1 MIKYIMNKNV
11 KEVIKMD
18 NKLILPMIIFLT
30 MFIIIIVVLLIL
42 QNKRKNKYKKTIEEL
57 DYEKNKLIGVPILSE
72 LSKVRALVKTDNLKQ
87 KLIEWDEE
95 FQDLKENKIDM
106 LTDLITEADFLIE
119 RKDYKNALRK
129 IAYIEMNL
137 ETLKKKTENLLEQVR
152 VITNSEERNRA
163 IVTKLKVIYREL
175 ENKFERTEKDYGPLY
190 NNIQEEF
197 KKIDKKFKVFETY
210 MDKNDYVSVEQIV
223 IDLEENINNFKSYL
237 ELTPSLIL
245 IATIMIPNKI
255 EETKTLYF
263 RMQRD
268 GYPLDYL
275 NIEYNIKEI
284 NNKTNDIIEKLKI
297 FKTENSEIELKTM
310 LDYFNTIFSS
320 FDKEKEAKDIFR
332 ENIKKLKKKL
342 ESVNKVVYDIYIQ
355 MDDIKNTYDLSDAE
369 ISKFNAINKTLEKI
383 NEDYKVLF
391 EHGKG
396 RTFAYSK
403 LVEELDGLNSRLT
416 RLQDDLDYRLKSITS
431 MKDDEYRAKEQLNMI
446 EQLLLQAKAK
456 LKDYKIPVIPNS
468 YFIELKEASEAIRE
482 IIKELDKKPIVIKIL
497 NIRVDTARDLVFKI
511 YNKTNDI
518 VKSVILCEKLIT
530 YGNRYRSTYP
540 EIDKALIEAD
550 ELFRKG
556 KYKQSMDLS
565 LKAISTIDNT
575 VYSRFGL
582 EE

>member
-1 MIKYIMNKNV
+1 M
-11 KEVIKMD
+11 E
-18 NKLILPMIIFLT
+18 NKLILPVIIFLT
-30 MFIIIIVVLLIL
+30 MFISTIVALVIM
-42 QNKRKNKYKKTIEEL
+42 QNKKQKKYKKTIEEL

-72 LSKVRALVKTDNLKQ
+72 LSKVRELVKTDNLKQ
-87 KLIEWDEE
+87 KLSEWDEQ
-95 FQDLKENKIDM
+95 FQDIKDNKIDM

-119 RKDYKNALRK
+119 RKDYKNAIKK
-129 IAYIEMNL
+129 IAYIEMTL
-137 ETLKKKTENLLEQVR
+137 ESLKKKTDNLLEEVK
-152 VITNSEERNRA
+152 VITNSEERNRS
-163 IVTKLKVIYREL
+163 IVTKLKIIHREL
-175 ENKFERTEKDYGPLY
+175 ESKFERTEKDYGPLCD
-190 NNIQEEF
+190 NIKEELS
-197 KKIDKKFKVFETY
+197 KIDKKFKVFETY
-210 MDKNDYVSVEQIV
+210 MDKNDYVSVEKVV
-223 IDLEENINNFKSYL
+223 IDLEENINSLKSYL
-237 ELTPSLIL
+237 ELTPALIL

-255 EETKTLYF
+255 EETKTQYF

-284 NNKTNDIIEKLKI
+284 NKKVSDIIEKLKL
-297 FKTENSEIELKTM
+297 FKIENSEIELKTM

-320 FDKEKEAKDIFR
+320 FDKEKESKDIFR

-342 ESVNKVVYDIYIQ
+342 ETVNKVVYDIYIQ
-355 MDDIKNTYDLSDAE
+355 MDDIKNTYDLSDSE
-369 ISKFNAINKTLEKI
+369 INKFNVINKSLEKI

-403 LVEELDGLNSRLT
+403 LVEELDGLSNRLT

-468 YFIELKEASEAIRE
+468 YFIELKEAGEAIRE

-518 VKSVILCEKLIT
+518 VKSVILCEKLIV
-530 YGNRYRSTYP
+530 YGNRYRTNSL
-540 EIDKALIEAD
+540 ELDKSLEEAT

-565 LKAISTIDNT
+565 LKAISKIDDT
-575 VYSRFGL
+575 VFSRFGL

>member
-1 MIKYIMNKNV
+1 
-11 KEVIKMD
+11 MD
-18 NKLILPMIIFLT
+18 NKLILPIVIFLT
-30 MFIIIIVVLLIL
+30 MLIFTVIVVIIL
-42 QNKRKNKYKKTIEEL
+42 ANKRKNNYKKTIEEL
-57 DYEKNKLIGVPILSE
+57 DYEKNRLIGVPILSE
-72 LSKVRALVKTDNLKQ
+72 LSKVRELVKTENLKQ
-87 KLIEWDEE
+87 KLSEWDEE

-119 RKDYKNALRK
+119 RNDYKNALKK
-129 IAYIEMNL
+129 IAYIEISL
-137 ETLKKKTENLLEQVR
+137 ESLKKKTDNLLEQVK
-152 VITNSEERNRA
+152 VITNSEERNRS
-163 IVTKLKVIYREL
+163 IITKLKVIYREL
-175 ENKFERTEKDYGPLY
+175 ESKFERTEKDYGPLSD
-190 NNIQEEF
+190 NIKEELL
-197 KKIDKKFKVFETY
+197 KIDKKFKVFENY
-210 MDKNDYVSVEQIV
+210 MDKNDYVSVEKIV
-223 IDLEENINNFKSYL
+223 IDLEENINHLKTYL
-237 ELTPSLIL
+237 EITPSLIL

-255 EETKTLYF
+255 EETKTQYF

-284 NNKTNDIIEKLKI
+284 DKKVNNIIDKLKLFEI
-297 FKTENSEIELKTM
+297 ENSEIELKTM
-310 LDYFNTIFSS
+310 LDYFNTIFSN
-320 FDKEKEAKDIFR
+320 FDKEKESKDIFR

-355 MDDIKNTYDLSDAE
+355 MDDIKNTYDLSEAE
-369 ISKFNAINKTLEKI
+369 ISKFNIINKSLEKI

-403 LVEELDGLNSRLT
+403 LVEELDGLNNRLT

-468 YFIELKEASEAIRE
+468 YFIELKEAGEAIRE

-518 VKSVILCEKLIT
+518 VKSVILCEKLIV
-530 YGNRYRSTYP
+530 YGNRYRTTYQ
-540 EIDKALIEAD
+540 EIDTALIEST

-565 LKAISTIDNT
+565 LKAISAVDDT

>member
-1 MIKYIMNKNV
+1 MNNNIV
-11 KEVIKMD
+11 
-18 NKLILPMIIFLT
+18 LPIIIFLT
-30 MFIIIIVVLLIL
+30 MLIIFIVIL
-42 QNKRKNKYKKTIEEL
+42 VILSNNKKNKYKKTIEEL

-72 LSKVRALVKTDNLKQ
+72 LSKVRDLVKTENLKQ
-87 KLIEWDEE
+87 KLSEWDEQFE
-95 FQDLKENKIDM
+95 DLKANKLDN

-119 RKDYKNALRK
+119 KKDYKNAIRK
-129 IAYIEMNL
+129 IAYIEITL
-137 ETLKKKTENLLEQVR
+137 ESLKKKTENLLEEVK
-152 VITNSEERNRA
+152 VITKSEERNRS
-163 IVTKLKVIYREL
+163 IITKLKVIYREL
-175 ENKFERTEKDYGPLY
+175 ENKFERTEKDYGPLCE
-190 NNIQEEF
+190 NIQEELSQ
-197 KKIDKKFKVFETY
+197 IDKKFKIFETY
-210 MDKNDYVSVEQIV
+210 MDKNDYVSVEKIV
-223 IDLEENINNFKSYL
+223 IDLEEQINKLKNFL
-237 ELTPSLIL
+237 EITPSQIL

-284 NNKTNDIIEKLKI
+284 NKKVSEIIEKLKK
-297 FKTENSEIELKTM
+297 FDTENCEIELKTM
-310 LDYFNTIFSS
+310 LDYFNTIFTS
-320 FDKEKEAKDIFR
+320 FDKEKESKDIFR

-355 MDDIKNTYDLSDAE
+355 MDDIKSTYDLSDAE
-369 ISKFNAINKTLEKI
+369 IGKFNVINKSLEKI

-403 LVEELDGLNSRLT
+403 LVEELDGLSNRLT

-446 EQLLLQAKAK
+446 EQLLLQAKSK

-468 YFIELKEASEAIRE
+468 YFIELKEAGEAIRE

-518 VKSVILCEKLIT
+518 VKSVILCEKIIV
-530 YGNRYRSTYP
+530 YGNRYRSTN
-540 EIDKALIEAD
+540 EKIDEALNEAI

-565 LKAISTIDNT
+565 LKAISEVDDN
-575 VYSRFGL
+575 VFIRFGL
-582 EE
+582 E

>member
-1 MIKYIMNKNV
+1 
-11 KEVIKMD
+11 MD
-18 NKLILPMIIFLT
+18 NLLILPIIIFLA
-30 MFIIIIVVLLIL
+30 MFIFTIIILIVL

-72 LSKVRALVKTDNLKQ
+72 LSKVRELVKTENLKQ
-87 KLIEWDEE
+87 KLSEWDDI

-119 RKDYKNALRK
+119 RNDYKSAIRK
-129 IAYIEMNL
+129 IAYIEISL
-137 ETLKKKTENLLEQVR
+137 ESLKQKTDNLLEQVR
-152 VITNSEERNRA
+152 VITNSEERNRS

-175 ENKFERTEKDYGPLY
+175 ESKFERTEKDYGPLCD
-190 NNIQEEF
+190 NIKEELT
-197 KKIDKKFKVFETY
+197 KIDKKFKVFESY
-210 MDKNDYVSVEQIV
+210 MDKNDYVSVETIV
-223 IDLEENINNFKSYL
+223 IDLEENINSLKSYL

-255 EETKTLYF
+255 EETKTQYF

-275 NIEYNIKEI
+275 NIEYNLKEI
-284 NNKTNDIIEKLKI
+284 NKKTNDIVEKLKS
-297 FKTENSEIELKTM
+297 FEVENSEIELKTM
-310 LDYFNTIFSS
+310 LDYFNTIFSN
-320 FDKEKEAKDIFR
+320 FDKEKESKDIFR

-342 ESVNKVVYDIYIQ
+342 ETVNKVVYDIYIQ

-369 ISKFNAINKTLEKI
+369 IGKFNIINKSLEKI

-403 LVEELDGLNSRLT
+403 LVEELDGLNNRLT

-456 LKDYKIPVIPNS
+456 LKDYKIPVIPNG
-468 YFIELKEASEAIRE
+468 YFIELKEAGEAIRE

-518 VKSVILCEKLIT
+518 VKSVILCEKLIV
-530 YGNRYRSTYP
+530 YGNRYRSTYQ
-540 EIDKALIEAD
+540 EIDEALIEST

-565 LKAISTIDNT
+565 LKAISRIDDT

>member
-1 MIKYIMNKNV
+1 
-11 KEVIKMD
+11 MD

-30 MFIIIIVVLLIL
+30 MFISIIVVLVIL
-42 QNKRKNKYKKTIEEL
+42 QNKRREKYKKTIEEL

-72 LSKVRALVKTDNLKQ
+72 LSKVRELVKTENLKR
-87 KLIEWDEE
+87 KLSEWDAQ

-119 RKDYKNALRK
+119 RKDYKNALKK
-129 IAYIEMNL
+129 IAYIEINL
-137 ETLKKKTENLLEQVR
+137 EYLKKKTDNLLEEVR
-152 VITNSEERNRA
+152 VITNSEERNRS
-163 IVTKLKVIYREL
+163 IITKLKVVHREL
-175 ENKFERTEKDYGPLY
+175 ESKFERTEKDYGPLCE
-190 NNIQEEF
+190 NISEEMT
-197 KKIDKKFKVFETY
+197 KIDKKFRVFESY
-210 MDKNDYVSVEQIV
+210 MDKNDYVSVEKIV
-223 IDLEENINNFKSYL
+223 VDLEENINKLKSYL
-237 ELTPSLIL
+237 ELTPSLVL

-284 NNKTNDIIEKLKI
+284 NNKTNNIIEKLKV
-297 FKTENSEIELKTM
+297 FDVENTEIELKTM

-320 FDKEKEAKDIFR
+320 FDKEKESKDIFR

-342 ESVNKVVYDIYIQ
+342 ETVNKVVYDIYIQ

-369 ISKFNAINKTLEKI
+369 IGKFNIINKSLEKI
-383 NEDYKVLF
+383 NEDYKILF

-403 LVEELDGLNSRLT
+403 LVEELDGLNNRLT

-456 LKDYKIPVIPNS
+456 LKDYKIPIIPNS
-468 YFIELKEASEAIRE
+468 YFIELKEAGEAIRE

-518 VKSVILCEKLIT
+518 VKSVILCEKLIV
-530 YGNRYRSTYP
+530 YGNRYRSTYS
-540 EIDKALIEAD
+540 EIEEALIEAT

-565 LKAISTIDNT
+565 LKAISEVDNT
-575 VYSRFGL
+575 VFSRFGL

>member
-1 MIKYIMNKNV
+1 MNNNIV
-11 KEVIKMD
+11 
-18 NKLILPMIIFLT
+18 LPIIIFLT
-30 MFIIIIVVLLIL
+30 MLIIFIVIL
-42 QNKRKNKYKKTIEEL
+42 VILSNNKKNKYKKTIEEL

-72 LSKVRALVKTDNLKQ
+72 LSKVRDLVKTENLKQ
-87 KLIEWDEE
+87 KLSEWDEQFE
-95 FQDLKENKIDM
+95 DLKTNKLDN

-119 RKDYKNALRK
+119 KKDYKNAIRK
-129 IAYIEMNL
+129 IAYIEITL
-137 ETLKKKTENLLEQVR
+137 ESLKKKTENLLEEVK
-152 VITNSEERNRA
+152 VITKSEERNRS
-163 IVTKLKVIYREL
+163 IITKLKVIYREL
-175 ENKFERTEKDYGPLY
+175 ENKFERTEKDYGPLCE
-190 NNIQEEF
+190 NIQEELSQ
-197 KKIDKKFKVFETY
+197 IDKKFKIFETY
-210 MDKNDYVSVEQIV
+210 MDKNDYVSVEKIV
-223 IDLEENINNFKSYL
+223 IDLEEQINKLKNFL
-237 ELTPSLIL
+237 EITPSQIL

-284 NNKTNDIIEKLKI
+284 NKKVSEIIEKLQK
-297 FKTENSEIELKTM
+297 FDTENCEIELKTM
-310 LDYFNTIFSS
+310 LDYFNTIFTC
-320 FDKEKEAKDIFR
+320 FDKEKESKDIFR

-342 ESVNKVVYDIYIQ
+342 ESINKVVYDIYIQ
-355 MDDIKNTYDLSDAE
+355 MDDIKSTYDLSDAE
-369 ISKFNAINKTLEKI
+369 IGKFNVINKSLEKI

-403 LVEELDGLNSRLT
+403 LVEELDGLSNRLT

-446 EQLLLQAKAK
+446 EQLLLQAKSK

-468 YFIELKEASEAIRE
+468 YFIELKEAGEAIRE

-518 VKSVILCEKLIT
+518 VKSVILCEKIIV
-530 YGNRYRSTYP
+530 YGNRYRSTN
-540 EIDKALIEAD
+540 EKIDEALNEAI

-565 LKAISTIDNT
+565 LKAISEVDDN
-575 VYSRFGL
+575 VFIRFGL
-582 EE
+582 E

>member
-1 MIKYIMNKNV
+1 
-11 KEVIKMD
+11 MD

-30 MFIIIIVVLLIL
+30 MFIFIIVILVVL

-72 LSKVRALVKTDNLKQ
+72 LSKVRELVKTDNLKQ
-87 KLIEWDEE
+87 KLTEWDEE
-95 FQDLKENKIDM
+95 FKDLKENKIDM

-119 RKDYKNALRK
+119 RKDYKNALKK
-129 IAYIEMNL
+129 IAYIEISL
-137 ETLKKKTENLLEQVR
+137 ESLKKKTENLLEQVK
-152 VITNSEERNRA
+152 VITNSEERNRS
-163 IVTKLKVIYREL
+163 IITKLKVIHREL
-175 ENKFERTEKDYGPLY
+175 ESKFERTEKDYGPLCD
-190 NNIQEEF
+190 NIKEELT
-197 KKIDKKFKVFETY
+197 KIDKKFRVFESY
-210 MDKNDYVSVEQIV
+210 MDKNDYVSVEKIV
-223 IDLEENINNFKSYL
+223 VDLEENINSLKSYL
-237 ELTPSLIL
+237 ELTPSLVL

-284 NNKTNDIIEKLKI
+284 NKKTNDIIEKLKV
-297 FKTENSEIELKTM
+297 FEVENSEIELKTM

-320 FDKEKEAKDIFR
+320 FDKEKESKDIFR

-342 ESVNKVVYDIYIQ
+342 EAVNKVVYDIYIQ

-369 ISKFNAINKTLEKI
+369 ISKFNIINKSLEKI

-403 LVEELDGLNSRLT
+403 LVEELDGLNNRLT

-468 YFIELKEASEAIRE
+468 YFIELKEAGEAIRE

-518 VKSVILCEKLIT
+518 VKSVILCEKLIV

-540 EIDKALIEAD
+540 KIDESLTEST

-565 LKAISTIDNT
+565 LKAISEVDDT
-575 VYSRFGL
+575 VFSRFGF